1 MVKPVFVSQ
10 DTPSMIAVILVVG
23 WFLIKFSDI
32 KLIKILIQRVNL
44 KVFQYHFHL
53 WLVLTHFVM

>member
-1 MVKPVFVSQ
+1 MVKRVFVSQ

-32 KLIKILIQRVNL
+32 KLIKI
-44 KVFQYHFHL
+44 
-53 WLVLTHFVM
+53 